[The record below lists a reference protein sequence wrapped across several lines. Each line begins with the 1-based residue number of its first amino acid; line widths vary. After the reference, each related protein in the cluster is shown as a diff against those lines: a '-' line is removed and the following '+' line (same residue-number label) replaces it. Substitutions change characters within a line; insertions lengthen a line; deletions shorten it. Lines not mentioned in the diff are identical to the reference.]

1 MCLRNKCPGFIY
13 FLAPGVCRKAGWQEF
28 IRRGAGGPSPQVPA
42 KHGDRSQLHP
52 HQTSVL
58 SFNWSHQRQS
68 TWLDSCWCMFQGTNK
83 RRGFGCCV
91 MTTEPGGRPGG
102 CWCGLKRGHTT
113 PCCHPSCCPTLRA
126 PGDLFF
132 FSPR

>member
-28 IRRGAGGPSPQVPA
+28 IRCGAGGPSPQVPA

-83 RRGFGCCV
+83 RRGVWMLCDDHRARGAA
-91 MTTEPGGRPGG
+91 GGLLVWPQVRPYHSLLSSRLLSYLEST
-102 CWCGLKRGHTT
+102 WR
-113 PCCHPSCCPTLRA
+113 
-126 PGDLFF
+126 FIF